1 MSAGLQ
7 SKQAIGATFSL
18 RARCPIFRS
27 RAEWHFSIFFH
38 QSNSIVPILDVN
50 LTCDGICVSLIL
62 LLIDEVKFCCE
73 QNKTMLCSAILCFSV
88 LNRGI
93 EYD

>member
-1 MSAGLQ
+1 VY
-7 SKQAIGATFSL
+7 T
-18 RARCPIFRS
+18 R
-27 RAEWHFSIFFH
+27 
-38 QSNSIVPILDVN
+38 
-50 LTCDGICVSLIL
+50 IL